1 MRPFEPGDGR
11 RTQPVP
17 FHCSA
22 TVPSELLPELSRT
35 PPTAVQAVADAHDTP
50 ARRLIGAPAGDG
62 TGWMLQLV
70 PFHLSARVPALDTPT
85 AKQADTAGIHAT
97 LVKKPPP
104 CAGLGAGWMFQL
116 VPFHPSARVP
126 AFEAPTAVQ
135 ADADVQDT
143 PFKEPPPCGGLGVAW
158 IVHLVP
164 FHRSATAR
172 DTPAVVMLDPTAV
185 QAEADVQAT
194 PSKPL
199 NAIPDGLGVGRMRHE
214 VPFHCSAR
222 LTPMPEALTYV
233 PTAMHEFAAGQDTQN
248 NWPVGTRGFGLG
260 VIDHPPAG
268 PLAGAAEAPIR
279 MVAAAVARQTAARPA
294 TAGTA
299 APRARCSSIPDGRGR
314 RFPASLISWCRD
326 RAATQPVLE
335 LTPRMMT
342 PQMRRIVAGS
352 PTPGRSQKAH
362 IAGQGTFSP
371 AVVARARACLTG
383 PGGRGM

>member
-1 MRPFEPGDGR
+1 
-11 RTQPVP
+11 
-17 FHCSA
+17 
-22 TVPSELLPELSRT
+22 VPSHRSARVLALGVKALE
-35 PPTAVQAVADAHDTP
+35 PPTAVHDDADVQDTP
-50 ARRLIGAPAGDG
+50 LSTSPPCGGLG
-62 TGWMLQLV
+62 VGWMIHLI
-70 PFHLSARVPALDTPT
+70 PFHR
-85 AKQADTAGIHAT
+85 
-97 LVKKPPP
+97 
-104 CAGLGAGWMFQL
+104 
-116 VPFHPSARVP
+116 SARVP

-214 VPFHCSAR
+214 VPFHRSAR